1 MKFTIEIKVF
11 AIILF
16 LGFGCEAPEIKNDSD
31 KTLARVFNH
40 KLMASD
46 MEGMF
51 ADSPS
56 PQDSALL
63 ANSFVEKW
71 VRENLLMQEAE
82 KKIPKDLD
90 IDELVRNYRSSL
102 IKHNYEKLIIELQ
115 LDSTVTEN
123 DINAYYELNKEQ
135 FKLEY
140 PLYQLN
146 HVKIPSTSPNIAKV
160 RNWWNKLA
168 DSTSLNRLQNYCE
181 KYAESYLLN
190 DNSWKSFEELKAELP
205 SNFKEIR
212 LTRTANLAID
222 DKGTFHLI
230 GVKQKINVGSDAPI
244 SHIKDKVERVILHT
258 RKIQLIA
265 DKKEEMYDREMRL
278 KNIEIYKQ

>member
-1 MKFTIEIKVF
+1 LKFTIEIKVF

-168 DSTSLNRLQNYCE
+168 D
-181 KYAESYLLN
+181 
-190 DNSWKSFEELKAELP
+190 
-205 SNFKEIR
+205 
-212 LTRTANLAID
+212 RTANLAID